1 MKKVG
6 LFLSL
11 LLFSFSVSAKTKVT
25 LINCIDG
32 DTAKFKIDGEV
43 KTVRFLSIDAPEIA
57 HDEVEAEP
65 YGDEASDFTC
75 NALKN
80 ASSIKL
86 QYDPKSDKV
95 DKYDR
100 VLAWI
105 FIDDKL
111 LQEDLVSNGLAEVRY
126 VYDDYLY
133 SSKLKDL
140 ENKSKEK
147 KVGMWS
153 DVKRD
158 YVVNIDMDYIFYF
171 GVTVFMCIVCFILKR
186 IIFKRTI

>member
-1 MKKVG
+1 MKKIV
-6 LFLSL
+6 LFLI
-11 LLFSFSVSAKTKVT
+11 LFLFTFSVSAKTKVT
-25 LINCIDG
+25 LVSCIDG

-57 HDEVEAEP
+57 HDEVEAEL
-65 YGDEASDFTC
+65 YGDEASNFTC

-86 QYDPKSDKV
+86 QYDSKSDKV

-100 VLAWI
+100 VLAWV
-105 FIDDKL
+105 FVDNKL

-133 SSKLKDL
+133 SSKLKNL
-140 ENKSKEK
+140 ENKAKEK
-147 KVGMWS
+147 KVGIWS
-153 DVKRD
+153 EVHKD
-158 YVVNIDMDYIFYF
+158 YVVNIDIDYIFYF
-171 GVTVFMCIVCFILKR
+171 GVTVFMCLVCFILKKLL
-186 IIFKRTI
+186 FKKTI